1 MGKHEQITI
10 TRPLWVRV
18 SDAAHW
24 FGMSR
29 ATVHR
34 AAARGEIPIHRQRGS
49 RVNADEMD
57 AWLRGGAP
65 SSAS

>member
-18 SDAAHW
+18 SDVAHW
-24 FGMSR
+24 FGISR
-29 ATVHR
+29 ATVYR
-34 AAARGEIPIHRQRGS
+34 AAARGEITIHRQRGS

-57 AWLRGGAP
+57 AWLRGEPP
-65 SSAS
+65 SSVS